1 MFNAKTGVAATL
13 FFFITALCACGGTE
27 YTRVDI
33 RAKGEVAELCVSD
46 TIDLD
51 VRLYALNSEG
61 REALVSEIDPALVP
75 AWTSDSEAIAT
86 VDAEGV
92 VTMQALGVA
101 TITLELGIPTGE
113 SSKSITVSVCDCLEP
128 VSDPTRLLESI
139 VTAPPVG
146 SPTARMKVRCPAAD
160 AATGGT
166 GCASYSGTVCWH
178 EAIPEANTKGLGTWQ
193 LYHCADGRIERNDD
207 ASDWGRQHTEV
218 SERQGPGP
226 LDESGAP
233 VYESCSRPADLEAVD
248 LRGGN
253 PVDYY
258 RCKCG

>member
-1 MFNAKTGVAATL
+1 MFSVKIRVGVALVL
-13 FFFITALCACGGTE
+13 FAAVLGACGGTE

-33 RAKGEVAELCVSD
+33 RAKGELTELCVTD
-46 TIDLD
+46 TVDLD
-51 VRLYALNSEG
+51 VRLYALNREG
-61 REALVSEIDPALVP
+61 REALVPEIDPALVP
-75 AWTSDSEAIAT
+75 SWTSDSEGIAT

-101 TITLELGIPTGE
+101 TITLELGITTGE
-113 SSKSITVSVCDCLEP
+113 SSKSLTVSVCDCLEP

-146 SPTARMKVRCPAAD
+146 SPTARMRVRCPAPD
-160 AATGGT
+160 AASGGT

-178 EAIPEANTKGLGTWQ
+178 EAIPSANTKGLGTWQ

-207 ASDWGRQHTEV
+207 ASEWGRQHSEV

-226 LDESGAP
+226 LDDAGAP
-233 VYESCSRPADLEAVD
+233 VYESCSDPSELEAVD